1 MSNYHKFVL
10 LLMAVCLPIATLAS
24 PAEQLQTAAETGKVA
39 FLLVT
44 EPGAAGVDQ
53 TKQMIQSAMNQVPGA
68 VMIEMDRA
76 DGANSSLVQ
85 KYGLTTAPVPLI
97 LVFGANGAMAGGTVA
112 SQLTAPQ
119 LVAML
124 PSPKKAEVLK
134 AVQSGQAVYL
144 TASRSGMPSSTAV
157 AGGCAAA
164 CSQMMGKCV
173 AVNVNMDDPLE
184 TEFLTLLKVNMQ
196 STEPVTVVI
205 NAQGQVTG
213 SFNGPVDVAQLVQ
226 AATKK
231 AGGGCCPT
239 GSSKSCAPAPKKK
252 GS

>member
-1 MSNYHKFVL
+1 MSVYQKLAV
-10 LLMAVCLPIATLAS
+10 LLMAACLPIATLAS
-24 PAEQLQTAAETGKVA
+24 PAEQLQTAAEAGKVA

-44 EPGAAGVDQ
+44 EPGAAGADQ
-53 TKQMIQSAMNQVPGA
+53 TGQMIQDALIQVPGA
-68 VMIEMDRA
+68 VVIELDRT
-76 DGANSSLVQ
+76 DGANSLLVQ
-85 KYGLTTAPVPLI
+85 KYGLGVAPVPLV
-97 LVFGANGAMAGGTVA
+97 LVFCANGALAGGNVA
-112 SQLTAPQ
+112 SQLTSQ
-119 LVAML
+119 KLVAMI

-144 TASRSGMPSSTAV
+144 TASRSGMPSSTVV
-157 AGGCAAA
+157 ASGCAAA

-173 AVNVNMDDPLE
+173 AVDVNIDDPLE
-184 TEFLTLLKVNMQ
+184 MEFLTLLKVNMQ

-231 AGGGCCPT
+231 AGGCCPT
-239 GSSKSCAPAPKKK
+239 GSGKSCAPAPKKK